1 MRFHLGQEWRVQDI
15 ADPGSRRRQSR
26 DVVFAGKQC
35 RHRHIPHQVHA
46 IREGRGMTIT
56 GTQLSLQTTGAT
68 GATGST
74 GSTGSTGATGATGA
88 TGVGAP
94 NAWLPSDIGVLAWTT
109 DPGYVLGAAQSWS
122 AGFLYLMS
130 AKMGTASVITKI
142 GLRLRAAGA
151 AGLTNTY
158 LGIYT
163 ISGSNLT
170 LIGST
175 PDISSSMNGVAS
187 PTFFNLSAATT
198 SLAEGTKFY
207 IGMLYGS
214 ASTAPACMGLGAG
227 GNSFISSVSN
237 YRTLISG
244 SGLTALPSTINTSTV
259 YGDPNITF
267 AAVVA

>member
-1 MRFHLGQEWRVQDI
+1 
-15 ADPGSRRRQSR
+15 
-26 DVVFAGKQC
+26 
-35 RHRHIPHQVHA
+35 
-46 IREGRGMTIT
+46 MTIT